1 MRRMRVAWF
10 SPLPPS
16 QSGIAAYSWEGVGA
30 LAARGWSIDL
40 FAPALPDQPCPPGVS
55 AYRAVEFVWRH
66 RRHPYDLPV
75 YQLGN
80 SSAHDFQWGYLF
92 HYPGLLVL
100 HDAQVHQARARLL
113 LERWKPRLADYLEE
127 LAANHPGIRTDIG
140 HLVAAGY
147 GGTLYS
153 RWPMT
158 RLVIERS
165 RLTAVHAPL
174 LAAQLAKDHPQAVI
188 RPLRHGLIDSR
199 PASMNLTAAS
209 ATIRARHGIPA
220 EAIVL
225 GAFGG
230 LTPEKRL
237 PAILAATAQLT
248 STTAPV
254 HLLLAGRTFDH
265 YDIAEAIRAHGLT
278 ARAHLVGYID
288 DDEIP
293 GYLAA
298 TDVCLCLRW
307 PSNGE
312 TSGFWTRAIG
322 AGRPV
327 VMTTLHVHADVP
339 LTEITSHDA
348 PATDAIGFRI
358 DLLAESDELPRA
370 LEALVRDASLRQ
382 RMGIAARRYW
392 ETHHSVDLMA
402 DDYERLLTEAAALG
416 GGDVSL
422 PAHLTATGEE
432 LARALMRESGLRG
445 VPWEGTH
452 PA

>member
-1 MRRMRVAWF
+1 
-10 SPLPPS
+10 
-16 QSGIAAYSWEGVGA
+16 
-30 LAARGWSIDL
+30 
-40 FAPALPDQPCPPGVS
+40 
-55 AYRAVEFVWRH
+55 
-66 RRHPYDLPV
+66 
-75 YQLGN
+75 
-80 SSAHDFQWGYLF
+80 
-92 HYPGLLVL
+92 
-100 HDAQVHQARARLL
+100 
-113 LERWKPRLADYLEE
+113 
-127 LAANHPGIRTDIG
+127 
-140 HLVAAGY
+140 
-147 GGTLYS
+147 
-153 RWPMT
+153 MT
-158 RLVIERS
+158 RLVLERS

-188 RPLRHGLIDSR
+188 RPLRLGLIDSR

-327 VMTTLHVHADVP
+327 VMTTLHLHADVP

-358 DLLAESDELPRA
+358 DILAESDELPRA

-445 VPWEGTH
+445 VPWEGRH